1 MERWVI
7 RKLSEILELD
17 EAKITVDSRFDED
30 IECDSIDLIEVINAA
45 EDEFGVSVEEE
56 VLYDVSTVGELAAV
70 IQARR
75 S

>member
-1 MERWVI
+1 MEQWVI
-7 RKLSEILELD
+7 QKLSEILEID
-17 EAKITVDSRFDED
+17 ASEITVDSRFDED

-75 S
+75 D